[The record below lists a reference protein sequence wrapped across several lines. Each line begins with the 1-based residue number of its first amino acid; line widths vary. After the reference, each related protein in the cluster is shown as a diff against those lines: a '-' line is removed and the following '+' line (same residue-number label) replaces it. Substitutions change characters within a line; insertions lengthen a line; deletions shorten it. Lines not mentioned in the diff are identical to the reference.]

1 MTGKQML
8 EVVDKLD
15 EHVSGFASKI
25 EHLLKVVDMQQSIID
40 KQKEIITLLE
50 AK

>member
-1 MTGKQML
+1 MTGNQLL
-8 EVVDKLD
+8 EIIDKLD
-15 EHVSGFASKI
+15 EQVSSFVPKI